1 MARQKLPIAVIGLG
15 RFGTAV
21 AIELSDAGFEV
32 LAVDSRP
39 DVVQRLSGR
48 LSQVVCADATDIDAL
63 RDVGLADF
71 MRAVVAI
78 GDDRE
83 ASILST
89 SILSEL
95 GVDDIWAKALNDQH
109 STILRRVGAD
119 HVIMPEQD
127 MGERLAHLLSG
138 GILDYFEV
146 DNNYVVGRVRPSRS
160 TIGERI
166 RDVDF
171 VKSFKVSLAAV
182 KVEFTESFAHPD
194 PETVLTYGTELLVCG
209 SPADIEAFAEE

>member
-15 RFGTAV
+15 RFGTAL
-21 AIELSDAGFEV
+21 ALHLSDAGYEV
-32 LAVDSRP
+32 LAVDSQP

-48 LSQVVCADATDIDAL
+48 LSQVVCADATDADAL
-63 RDVGLADF
+63 RDVGVADF

-89 SILSEL
+89 SILSEF

-109 STILRRVGAD
+109 AAILRRVGAH
-119 HVIMPEQD
+119 HVILPEQD
-127 MGERLAHLLSG
+127 MGIRLAHLLSG

-146 DNNYVVGRVRPSRS
+146 DQDYVVGRVRPPR
-160 TIGERI
+160 TVIGERV
-166 RDVDF
+166 RDVNF
-171 VKSFKVSLAAV
+171 VKKFNVSLAAV
-182 KVEFTESFAHPD
+182 KIEFTDSFAHPD

-209 SPADIEAFAEE
+209 APDDIEAFAEE

>member
-1 MARQKLPIAVIGLG
+1 MANQRLPIAVIGLG
-15 RFGTAV
+15 RFGTAL
-21 AIELSDAGFEV
+21 ALDLTENGYEV
-32 LAVDSRP
+32 LAVDSTP
-39 DVVQRLSGR
+39 EVVQRLSSR

-83 ASILST
+83 ASILCT

-109 STILRRVGAD
+109 AAILRRVGAH
-119 HVIMPEQD
+119 HVIKPEQD
-127 MGERLAHLLSG
+127 MGQRVAHLLSG

-146 DNNYVVGRVRPSRS
+146 DEGYVVGRIHPPRGVV
-160 TIGERI
+160 GERV
-166 RDVDF
+166 RDVEF
-171 VKSFKVSLAAV
+171 QRKFNVTLAAV
-182 KVEFTESFAHPD
+182 KLEFTGHFAHPD
-194 PETVLTYGTELLVCG
+194 PDTVLSHGTELLVCG
-209 SPADIEAFAEE
+209 PPDDVQALSEQ

>member
-1 MARQKLPIAVIGLG
+1 MASQKLPIAVVGLG
-15 RFGTAV
+15 RFGSALALGLTD
-21 AIELSDAGFEV
+21 SGYEV

-71 MRAVVAI
+71 MRVVVAI

-83 ASILST
+83 ASILCT
-89 SILSEL
+89 SILNEF

-109 STILRRVGAD
+109 ANILRRVGAH

-127 MGERLAHLLSG
+127 MGERVAHLLSG

-146 DNNYVVGRVRPSRS
+146 DADYVVGRVRPPKSV
-160 TIGERI
+160 IGERV
-166 RDVDF
+166 RDVNF
-171 VKSFKVSLAAV
+171 VKKFNVSLAAV
-182 KVEFTESFAHPD
+182 KVEFTNSFAHPD

-209 SPADIEAFAEE
+209 APADIEAFAEQ